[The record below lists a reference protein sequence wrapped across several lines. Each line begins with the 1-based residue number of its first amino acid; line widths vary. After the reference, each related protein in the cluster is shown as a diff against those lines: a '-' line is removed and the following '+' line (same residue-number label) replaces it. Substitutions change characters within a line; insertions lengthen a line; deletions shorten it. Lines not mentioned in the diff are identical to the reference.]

1 MEAQQEV
8 QSEAFQLVGPL
19 LEAQLEVLLEVL
31 QLGDPLLVEFQL
43 EVPQLEV
50 PQLEA
55 LVEQEELE
63 AWTQTIQTVMSTVM
77 QLEHVTMVS
86 NPC

>member
-1 MEAQQEV
+1 MD
-8 QSEAFQLVGPL
+8 PL
-19 LEAQLEVLLEVL
+19 QEAQLEVLLEVL
-31 QLGDPLLVEFQL
+31 QLADPQLVEF
-43 EVPQLEV
+43 QLEV

-77 QLEHVTMVS
+77 QLEHFTMVS
-86 NPC
+86 NP

>member
-8 QSEAFQLVGPL
+8 QSEAFQLVDPL

-31 QLGDPLLVEFQL
+31 QLADPQLVEF
-43 EVPQLEV
+43 QLEV

-77 QLEHVTMVS
+77 QLEHFTMVS
-86 NPC
+86 NP

>member
-31 QLGDPLLVEFQL
+31 QLADPLLVEF
-43 EVPQLEV
+43 QLEV

>member
-8 QSEAFQLVGPL
+8 QSEAFQLVDPL

-31 QLGDPLLVEFQL
+31 QLADPLLVEF
-43 EVPQLEV
+43 QLEV